1 MGDSSIEK
9 LGLAKKDK
17 KGHKKNTLSPNDASN
32 MLFGSVYGADM
43 VVWYCGSRGGG
54 GCGN

>member
-32 MLFGSVYGADM
+32 MLFGGVYGADM